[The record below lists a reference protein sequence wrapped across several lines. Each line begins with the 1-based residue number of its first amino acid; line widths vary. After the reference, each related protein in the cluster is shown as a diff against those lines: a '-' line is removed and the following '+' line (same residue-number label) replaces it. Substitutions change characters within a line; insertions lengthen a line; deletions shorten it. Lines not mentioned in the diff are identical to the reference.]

1 MEDHTTRARAR
12 SAYVRRNPVGARQC
26 STLALAA
33 ALAAVAPITA
43 RAQERGAGASAADS
57 VHRPALFTRVDPWI
71 IGGFI
76 AGTAV
81 ARPFDK
87 EIANEIREPGF
98 QANRLVSRTAK
109 VFNWLGDPGTLIGG
123 VLLYGVGR
131 IGHFRNVA
139 DLGLHGTEAI
149 IVSGAITTVAK
160 GLAGRQRPGVAGVN
174 DPDDFHF
181 GGGFG
186 KAGNTSFPSGHATAA
201 FAAATIVTLET
212 RRWSRKSTWYV
223 APIMFGGAT
232 MVGVARLYT
241 NAHWAS
247 DVVMGAG
254 IGTFTAL
261 KVYRFNHVTAE
272 HNKVDRWLL
281 GAVPTVAPSADGRGA
296 MLVWSFAAPR

>member
-1 MEDHTTRARAR
+1 VRV
-12 SAYVRRNPVGARQC
+12 SALQ
-26 STLALAA
+26 LAVLAA
-33 ALAAVAPITA
+33 LTPATS
-43 RAQERGAGASAADS
+43 RAQASSTSRVATDS
-57 VHRPALFTRVDPWI
+57 AHHRPSLFTRADPWI

-81 ARPFDK
+81 ARPFDR

-98 QANRLVSRTAK
+98 QANRFASRTAS
-109 VFNWLGDPGTLIGG
+109 VFNWLGDPGTVVGG
-123 VLLYGVGR
+123 VVLYGVGR
-131 IGHFRNVA
+131 IGHLKSVA

-174 DPDDFHF
+174 DPDDFKF

-186 KAGNTSFPSGHATAA
+186 KAGNTSFPSGHSTAA
-201 FAAATIVTLET
+201 FAAATIVTLEA

-232 MVGVARLYT
+232 LVGVARLYS

-261 KVYRFNHVTAE
+261 KVYRFNHVTEE
-272 HNKVDRWLL
+272 HNRVDRWLL
-281 GAVPTVAPSADGRGA
+281 GAIPTVAPAPDGRSA